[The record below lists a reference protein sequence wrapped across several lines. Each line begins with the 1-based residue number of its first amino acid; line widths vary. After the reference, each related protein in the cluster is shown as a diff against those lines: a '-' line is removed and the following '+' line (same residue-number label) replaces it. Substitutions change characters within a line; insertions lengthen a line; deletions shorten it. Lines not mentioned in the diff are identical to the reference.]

1 MKLPYG
7 QGIWPAFWMLGS
19 DITSVNWPD
28 CGEIDIMENI
38 GRVPATA
45 HGTIHG
51 PGYSGAGGIGAAYN
65 HPNGWSFADDFHTFT
80 VDWAP
85 DSITWYVD
93 GVQYERRTP
102 ADLNGHTWVFN
113 HPFFMIM
120 NVAVGGVWPGN
131 PDGST
136 VMPQTMTVDYVR
148 VSTLGST
155 GGGSGSQITGL
166 AGKCLDVAGANSADG
181 TTVQLYDC
189 NGTNAQ
195 QWSRPGDGTI
205 RALGKCLDV
214 ANAGVADGTRVQLA
228 TCNGN
233 AAQQWTYTSGHDL
246 VNPHANKCLDVTGN
260 NSANSTPTQVWTC
273 TGGANQKW
281 TV

>member
-1 MKLPYG
+1 VSTAMPPSRSRRKRVVAYAAGILVIPGAALAYGLLP
-7 QGIWPAFWMLGS
+7 AS
-19 DITSVNWPD
+19 A
-28 CGEIDIMENI
+28 
-38 GRVPATA
+38 ATA
-45 HGTIHG
+45 G
-51 PGYSGAGGIGAAYN
+51 PIA
-65 HPNGWSFADDFHTFT
+65 
-80 VDWAP
+80 
-85 DSITWYVD
+85 
-93 GVQYERRTP
+93 
-102 ADLNGHTWVFN
+102 
-113 HPFFMIM
+113 
-120 NVAVGGVWPGN
+120 
-131 PDGST
+131 
-136 VMPQTMTVDYVR
+136 
-148 VSTLGST
+148 
-155 GGGSGSQITGL
+155 GL
-166 AGKCLDVAGANSADG
+166 AGKCVDIAAASSANGATVQLYDCNGTAAQTWTVGNADNSIKALGKCLDVAAAGTANGAK
-181 TTVQLYDC
+181 VQLYDC

-260 NSANSTPTQVWTC
+260 NSANATPTQIWTC